1 MNEPNVALT
10 GVIWTCSFLL
20 GSIPFGLLI
29 AKLKNIDIRQE
40 GSGNIGATNVA
51 RTLGRKAGILTLVG
65 DCGKGYLACWLAAAT
80 LGTAWQIAVAGLL
93 AFLGHV
99 FSLFLKFKGGKGIAT
114 GLGIYLFLMPAAA
127 GGGVL
132 MFILLVAL
140 TGYVSV
146 GSLAAAVTIPVLGWA
161 FSAPSPY
168 IAVAGVAAGL
178 TFYKHKDNLVR
189 LRAGTESKFLKK

>member
-1 MNEPNVALT
+1 MTTASVWVCA
-10 GVIWTCSFLL
+10 FLL

-29 AKLKNIDIRQE
+29 ARLKKIDIRQE

-51 RTLGRKAGILTLVG
+51 RTLGRTAGILTLIG
-65 DCGKGYLACWLAAAT
+65 DCGKGYLACWLAATT
-80 LGTAWQIAVAGLL
+80 LTAPWQIAGAALL

-127 GGGVL
+127 GAGALLFIVLVGV
-132 MFILLVAL
+132 
-140 TGYVSV
+140 TGYVSI
-146 GSLAAAVTIPVLGWA
+146 GSLAAAVAIPVLGWA
-161 FSAPSPY
+161 FQAPPPY
-168 IAVAGVAAGL
+168 VAVAGVAALL
-178 TFYKHKDNLVR
+178 TFYKHKDNLAR